1 MRGGILRGFGARFL
15 NGSAIFTLQV
25 ISIFYLGS
33 VTGWLDVT
41 HTEYTFSSF
50 LHSCIS
56 CWGYIC
62 GKVFL
67 FVASKNKAR
76 VNV

>member
-41 HTEYTFSSF
+41 HTEYTFSS
-50 LHSCIS
+50 LLYLKLGLYM
-56 CWGYIC
+56 WEG
-62 GKVFL
+62 FL